1 MCGIFGVWGH
11 KSSRDIAVEGIFAL
25 QHRGQESAGLSVLT
39 DDGVKTLKDMGTVMS
54 LVKKPEFASLVGSAA
69 IAHTRYSTT
78 GSSNIQNAQPL
89 EASISGIG
97 RIAVGHNGNLV
108 NSIQLRNEFQPR
120 NWIFP
125 IFTTSTDTEILL
137 TLLAKYSRE
146 GLRSALRKALRR
158 IEGAYCF
165 VLLTDDTLIA
175 ARDLRG
181 FRPLFFGKIGN
192 ARIVASETCAF
203 DKVGGEVIREILPGE
218 ILYINDEGEKSEFV
232 SARNA
237 KQSFCAFELIYF
249 ARPDSTFDSESVHN
263 MRKALGRQLAIEHP
277 VEGDAV
283 VPIPDSGTSAA
294 IGYSEESGIPLDMAF
309 VRSHY
314 VGRTFIQPTTEGRTY
329 DVRMKLSL
337 VKSAVAGKRVIVVD
351 DSIVRGTTMK
361 NRIDLL
367 RKAGAKE
374 VHIRVSC
381 PPIISP
387 CYYGI
392 DFPSYEELIAA
403 RMSIE
408 EIRKHIGADSLG
420 YLSIE
425 GMLKCLGGKSESKRG
440 FCTACWTGKYPTKI
454 DKAFTKTAT
463 EKCN

>member
-1 MCGIFGVWGH
+1 MCGIFGVWGDTN
-11 KSSRDIAVEGIFAL
+11 SRDIAIEGIFAL
-25 QHRGQESAGLSVLT
+25 QHRGQESAGISVLT

-54 LVKKPEFASLVGSAA
+54 LVKKPEFASFTGDAA

-89 EASISGIG
+89 EASINGIG
-97 RIAVGHNGNLV
+97 RVAVGHNGNLV
-108 NSIQLRNEFQPR
+108 NSVQLRNEFQPK
-120 NWIFP
+120 NWMFP

-146 GLRSALRKALRR
+146 GLRTALKKALRR

-165 VLLTDDTLIA
+165 VMVTEDTLIA
-175 ARDLRG
+175 ARDPHG
-181 FRPLFFGKIGN
+181 FRPLFFGKVGR
-192 ARIVASETCAF
+192 ARVVASESCAI
-203 DKVGGEVIREILPGE
+203 DKVGGEVVRELKPGE
-218 ILYINDEGEKSEFV
+218 ILYIDDDGEKSEFV
-232 SARNA
+232 SGRGV
-237 KQSFCAFELIYF
+237 KQSFCAFELVYF
-249 ARPDSTFDSESVHN
+249 ARPDSVFDTESVHN
-263 MRKALGRQLAIEHP
+263 MRKALGRQVAIEYP
-277 VEGDAV
+277 AKADTV

-294 IGYSEESGIPLDMAF
+294 IGFSEESGIPLDMAF

-314 VGRTFIQPTTEGRTY
+314 VGRTFIQPTTERRTH
-329 DVRMKLSL
+329 DVKMKLSL
-337 VKSAVAGKRVIVVD
+337 VKSAVAGKRVVVVD

-381 PPIISP
+381 PPIVSP

-403 RMSIE
+403 KMSIE
-408 EIRKHIGADSLG
+408 EIRKYIAADSLG
-420 YLSIE
+420 YLSVE
-425 GMLKCLGGKSESKRG
+425 GMLNCFLKQTQSHRK

-454 DKAFTKTAT
+454 DRAFTKTAT
-463 EKCN
+463 EKCG